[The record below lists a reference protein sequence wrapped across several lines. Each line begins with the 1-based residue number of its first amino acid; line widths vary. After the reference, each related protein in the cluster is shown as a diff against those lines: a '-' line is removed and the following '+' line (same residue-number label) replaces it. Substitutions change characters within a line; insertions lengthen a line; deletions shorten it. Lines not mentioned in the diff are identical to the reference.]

1 MDWKIIAV
9 IVAALALFF
18 FVRQCGKDGS
28 PKYDEI
34 QAQERAERASSLD
47 QKKVK
52 EAEEARRDLEASAR
66 AVRGGR
72 AAEETVALETV
83 DFKATLTTRGGSLRA
98 FTLKDQQYKEPP
110 RNWADGTRNEK
121 ADAFVPVNLVT
132 TNPDTWDV
140 NNPLRF
146 EVYEGLPGLL
156 PEADY
161 RIVERTTDK
170 VVFEYDQPGLP
181 IVITK
186 KFEVDKDS
194 GPYQIWLTVQV
205 RNRGPS
211 RQRFRAAV
219 VQQGYQHPSEKS
231 GGMFSKPPNLQQA
244 ICRYG
249 GSTFRSTIEKLTAP
263 FSGMGVS
270 FAGVETNYFL
280 AAMIPGDKTPTT
292 CFAYGT
298 AQQVIRTELRFGEV
312 ELEPGAARIFKV
324 KNYLG
329 PKRFRVLRAVGH
341 ELTEAVDFGWLW
353 PICQFLLALLL
364 AFQSWFVNWG
374 VAIIM
379 LTVVVKVVL
388 TPLTHKS
395 FVSAERM
402 RQLKPQVDE
411 LNEKYKD
418 DAQAKQKAMMDLY
431 KQNGVNPLGGCLPTL
446 LQMPIWIALYTT
458 LRTSPELYRAPF
470 FGWIRDLASPDPYFV
485 TPIVMG
491 ALMFVQQRITPM
503 AGDSMQNKMM
513 MYFMP
518 IMFTAM
524 MLFLPSGLT
533 LYILV
538 STVLSILHQWYIH
551 RRSPRAA
558 LAAPRAA
565 RKG

>member
-1 MDWKIIAV
+1 MDWKIIVV
-9 IVAALALFF
+9 IVVGLSLFF
-18 FVRQCGKDGS
+18 FVRQCSRDDA
-28 PKYDEI
+28 PKYDKI
-34 QAQERAERASSLD
+34 QAQERAERAASLD
-47 QKKVK
+47 QKKIN
-52 EAEEARRDLEASAR
+52 EAEEARRELEEGAR
-66 AVRGGR
+66 AARGTR
-72 AAEETVALETV
+72 PAEETATLETA
-83 DFKATLTTRGGSLRA
+83 DFKATFTTRGGSLRS
-98 FTLKDQQYKEPP
+98 FTLKDPQYREPP

-121 ADAFVPVNLVT
+121 AETYVPVNLVT
-132 TNPDTWDV
+132 TNPDVWDI

-161 RIVERTTDK
+161 RVVDGATDR
-170 VVFEYDQPGLP
+170 VVFEYDQPGFP

-186 KFEVDKDS
+186 KFEVDKKS

-211 RQRFRAAV
+211 RHRFRAAV
-219 VQQGYQHPSEKS
+219 VQQGYQHASETS

-249 GSTFRSTIEKLTAP
+249 GATFRSTIEKLETP

-280 AAMIPGDKTPTT
+280 AAMIPGDATPTT
-292 CFAYGT
+292 CFAYAT
-298 AQQVIRTELRFGEV
+298 PQQVIRTELRFGEV
-312 ELEPGAARIFKV
+312 ELEPGAAKIFKI

-329 PKRFRVLRAVGH
+329 PKRFRVLRAAGH

-374 VAIIM
+374 VAIIL

-388 TPLTHKS
+388 TPLTHRS

-411 LNEKYKD
+411 LNVKYKD

-491 ALMFVQQRITPM
+491 GLMFVQQRITPM

-538 STVLSILHQWYIH
+538 STVLSILHQYYIH
-551 RRSPRAA
+551 RRSPRTAM
-558 LAAPRAA
+558 AAPRAA